1 MNSTHKPVSRKRQI
15 LAAVIGNTLEWYDFI
30 VYGFMT
36 SIISKL
42 FFPADGNEFISL
54 LMATAT
60 FGVGFFMRPVGG
72 VLLGIYA
79 DRKGRKAAMQLIMAI
94 MALVSLLIAC
104 APPYAAIG
112 VAAPML
118 IVLARLLQGF
128 ATGGEYASAT
138 AFLVEAAPP
147 HQRGLY
153 GSWQLVGQMLAI
165 LGGAGMGA
173 LITHNLDQGQ
183 LENWGWRLPFVVGLL
198 IAPVGLWIRR
208 YMDETEAFVD
218 ASQADAKT
226 EASSMPAALQQNR
239 RQILLTIGLTIP
251 GTAAFYVLL
260 VNMPAYAHR
269 QFGLPLDQVFSIQML
284 VVAWMTVL
292 IPLSGAL
299 SDRIGRRPLLLW
311 PYVGLLLA
319 VYPGFAW
326 LAAAPGIERLLLVQL
341 LFCTLLGLSFGP
353 APTAVSELF
362 PVRVRS
368 TGVSIGY
375 NLAVMLFGG
384 FAPFIVTWLS
394 GSTGSP
400 IAPVYYLLFSTALGV
415 VACYFLPRGE
425 AGTRSRPDGIPA
437 GQHPS

>member
-112 VAAPML
+112 VAAPLL

-226 EASSMPAALQQNR
+226 EAPSMPAALQQNR

-284 VVAWMTVL
+284 VVAWMTLL

-362 PVRVRS
+362 PVKVRS

-394 GSTGSP
+394 GATGSP

-415 VACYFLPRGE
+415 VACYYLPGRDSGMQ
-425 AGTRSRPDGIPA
+425 SRPDAIPA